1 MMPNLPGSSY
11 EKDLRM
17 FKELFSNPNFQPD
30 MLKIY
35 PCVVVKNTE
44 IYKWW
49 KRGKY
54 KPYSN
59 EKLVELLC
67 EIKKII
73 PYYVRITRLVRD
85 IPSTSIIAGNKISN
99 LRQILKK
106 KSIDEGWQCKC
117 IRCREVRNKF
127 IPRPTFPKV
136 GAGRGLP
143 LLFRQDYGASGGKEI
158 FLSFEDKERKYLY
171 SILRLRINSTNALQ
185 NSAIIREV
193 HTYGQ
198 LVSIN
203 SKNKKSPQHTGLG
216 KKLIL
221 EAEKITREEF
231 NLKKIAVISG
241 VGVRDYYRKLGYGL
255 EEGYMVKSI

>member
-1 MMPNLPGSSY
+1 
-11 EKDLRM
+11 
-17 FKELFSNPNFQPD
+17 
-30 MLKIY
+30 
-35 PCVVVKNTE
+35 

-49 KRGKY
+49 KKGEY

-59 EKLVELLC
+59 EKLVKLLC

-73 PYYVRITRLVRD
+73 PYYVRITRLIRD
-85 IPSTSIIAGNKISN
+85 IPSTSIIAGNKVSN
-99 LRQILKK
+99 LRQVLDK
-106 KSIDEGWQCKC
+106 KSKEENWKCKC
-117 IRCREVRNKF
+117 IRCREVRNQIVPPDKGGWGVENSGDNNL
-127 IPRPTFPKV
+127 K
-136 GAGRGLP
+136 
-143 LLFRQDYGASGGKEI
+143 LFRQDYEASGGREI
-158 FLSFEDKERKYLY
+158 FLSFEDEKRKYLY
-171 SILRLRINSTNALQ
+171 SMLRLRINENVIAGSEATRQSQNLFKSTSCPEIPLAPFDKGGNILPILQ

-221 EAEKITREEF
+221 EAEKIAREEF
-231 NLKKIAVISG
+231 GLKKIAVISG
-241 VGVRDYYRKLGYGL
+241 VGVRDYYRKLGYRL